1 MRTMILLTLLLPSPA
16 LAEKFL
22 RTSPEGAV
30 YDSRTHRYKNGK
42 VSLHPAYEGL
52 RGEQKRKVYASLG
65 LTIDAGSEKWQE
77 AQERW
82 QSELDHRHA
91 LRVQRAQE
99 YAQKRRERLQSPP
112 VIHYQWQYMP
122 YYRPGFYGN
131 YFWNYSGYWYGQPDL
146 ITIGY

>member
-1 MRTMILLTLLLPSPA
+1 MVRLTILLMLLLQSST

-42 VSLHPAYEGL
+42 ISLHPAYEGL
-52 RGEQKRKVYASLG
+52 RGEQKRAVYATLG

-82 QSELDHRHA
+82 ESELDYRHA

-99 YAQKRRERLQSPP
+99 YAQKRRERLQRPP
-112 VIHYQWQYMP
+112 VIYYQWYYMP
-122 YYRPGFYGN
+122 YFSPNWGGN
-131 YFWNYSGYWYGQPDL
+131 YFWNY
-146 ITIGY
+146 

>member
-1 MRTMILLTLLLPSPA
+1 MRTAILLILLLPSPV

-30 YDSRTHRYKNGK
+30 YDSRTHQYKNGK

-65 LTIDAGSEKWQE
+65 LTIDVGSEKWQE

-82 QSELDHRHA
+82 QSELDYRHA
-91 LRVQRAQE
+91 LRVQRAQR
-99 YAQKRRERLQSPP
+99 YAQRRSGGLQRNP
-112 VIHYQWQYMP
+112 VIYYQWQYVP
-122 YYRPGFYGN
+122 YFRSNWAGN
-131 YFWNYSGYWYGQPDL
+131 YSWNN
-146 ITIGY
+146 